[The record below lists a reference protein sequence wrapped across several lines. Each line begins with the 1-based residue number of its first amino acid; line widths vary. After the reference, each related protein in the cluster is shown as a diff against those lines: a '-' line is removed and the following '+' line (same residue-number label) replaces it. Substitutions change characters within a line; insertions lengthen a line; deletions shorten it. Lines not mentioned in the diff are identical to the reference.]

1 MDDIVYPIPDNIY
14 LILKWV
20 ALVVLPALATFISIV
35 GPAWGFE
42 VNNIVTTINA
52 IGVFIGAL
60 LGYSQYSGK
69 KAQNNAK
76 EGGVI

>member
-35 GPAWGFE
+35 APAWGFE

-60 LGYSQYSGK
+60 LGYSQYSGEK
-69 KAQNNAK
+69 SAK
-76 EGGVI
+76 